1 MRPRGEPTT
10 AISVNLKDSILQKI
24 NEKCPKVNRSL
35 LINNTF
41 SYILEQEDHFIL
53 DFCKKQS

>member
-1 MRPRGEPTT
+1 MRPIGEPTT

-24 NEKCPKVNRSL
+24 KEKCPNANRSL

-41 SYILEQEDHFIL
+41 AYILEQEDHFIQ
-53 DFCKKQS
+53 DFCKKQ